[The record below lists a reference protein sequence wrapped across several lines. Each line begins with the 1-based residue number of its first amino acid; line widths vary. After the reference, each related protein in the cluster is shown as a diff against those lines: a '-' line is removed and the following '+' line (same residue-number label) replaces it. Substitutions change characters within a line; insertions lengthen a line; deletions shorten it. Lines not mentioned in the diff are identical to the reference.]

1 MRIDISLVKRVYIIF
16 KVDVVK
22 ASIYTDEN
30 TGLSFDVSVNE
41 GILEK
46 SQIKD
51 SVESNIV
58 RELKEIQIKLNE
70 IKESSDSPLSKPF
83 KMRSIMIFE
92 LQRIARD
99 YNLKF
104 DYVTKIEENEE

>member
-1 MRIDISLVKRVYIIF
+1 MRIDMSLVKRVYVIF
-16 KVDVVK
+16 KVDIVK
-22 ASIYTDEN
+22 ARICTDGN
-30 TGLSFDVSVNE
+30 TGISFDVSVNE
-41 GILEK
+41 SILEK
-46 SQIKD
+46 SQIEG

-70 IKESSDSPLSKPF
+70 IKGSSDSPLSKPF

-104 DYVTKIEENEE
+104 DYTMKMEE